1 MDMKKARLTS
11 LLLACAMLTACG
23 SKTPEAD
30 GGNSAAETT
39 TSPVMTVAVGTS
51 EALPATTTAPAEE
64 ATEPVTTV
72 PPDDMTRVHD
82 ISLTFY
88 TTELKVGN
96 KTMPYVTMSPET
108 AVNKDEIWKSS
119 DEKIATVDSIGNITG
134 VSEGEC
140 TVTVTSADNPAV
152 SAEVKVIV
160 KAQEGLT
167 YFDGI
172 LVANKSYP
180 LPADYNPGGLL
191 PETQAAFDKLV
202 AGAARDGINIYLS
215 SGFRSY
221 EYQSEIYG
229 NYCDI
234 YGQETADTFS
244 ARPGYSEHQT
254 GMAIDVNII
263 DDSFAGTPE
272 AEWIEKHCNEYGF
285 ILRYPPGKQ
294 AITGYK
300 YESWHIRYVG
310 EEFAKKLADKAA
322 EVGDPYYTIEE
333 YFDIDSV
340 YKD

>member
-1 MDMKKARLTS
+1 MMDMKKARLTS

-119 DEKIATVDSIGNITG
+119 DEKIATVDSLGNITG

-167 YFDGI
+167 YFDYKRLRMDFTLKYDGSNHPDNYQYNFDDGY
-172 LVANKSYP
+172 VA
-180 LPADYNPGGLL
+180 PAMNFCITRGGEAQYNTAIINNPDPSGY
-191 PETQAAFDKLV
+191 EAA
-202 AGAARDGINIYLS
+202 
-215 SGFRSY
+215 
-221 EYQSEIYG
+221 
-229 NYCDI
+229 
-234 YGQETADTFS
+234 
-244 ARPGYSEHQT
+244 
-254 GMAIDVNII
+254 
-263 DDSFAGTPE
+263 
-272 AEWIEKHCNEYGF
+272 
-285 ILRYPPGKQ
+285 GK
-294 AITGYK
+294 
-300 YESWHIRYVG
+300 
-310 EEFAKKLADKAA
+310 
-322 EVGDPYYTIEE
+322 
-333 YFDIDSV
+333 
-340 YKD
+340 

>member
-1 MDMKKARLTS
+1 MFKRKFRLTS
-11 LLLACAMLTACG
+11 LLLAGAMLTSCG
-23 SKTPEAD
+23 NGTSDAD
-30 GGNSAAETT
+30 SNNSSAETT

-51 EALPATTTAPAEE
+51 EPLQVTTAAVTTEAAE
-64 ATEPVTTV
+64 TVTTV
-72 PPDDMTRVHD
+72 SPDDTSRVQD

-88 TTELKVGN
+88 TAEIGIGEM
-96 KTMPYVTMSPET
+96 TMPYVTMTPET

-119 DEKIATVDSIGNITG
+119 DEKVATVDAIGNICG
-134 VSEGEC
+134 VAEGEC

-152 SAEVKVIV
+152 SAEVKVKV
-160 KAQEGLT
+160 KPVAGVT

-202 AGAARDGINIYLS
+202 QGAANDGINIYLS

-221 EYQSEIYG
+221 EYQSEIYN
-229 NYCDI
+229 NYCNI

-294 AITGYK
+294 DITGYK

-322 EVGDPYYTIEE
+322 EVGDPYYTLEE
-333 YFDIDSV
+333 YFGIDSV
-340 YKD
+340 YK